1 MRGNSDHGQK
11 RLEEKVEER
20 IQVITV
26 LSWLMLVYEIYTF
39 DKEKGYV
46 LIGVLPERRKNPT
59 RITKESVI
67 RWGRMLLGGEVDG
80 KEIFFKPIAIENPAD
95 GILWRDLSN
104 HSINIM
110 S

>member
-1 MRGNSDHGQK
+1 
-11 RLEEKVEER
+11 
-20 IQVITV
+20 
-26 LSWLMLVYEIYTF
+26 MLVYELYTF
-39 DKEKGYV
+39 NKEEGYQ

-67 RWGRMLLGGEVDG
+67 KWGRMLAGDDVDS
-80 KEIFFKPIAIENPAD
+80 KDIRLNPVAIENPAD

-104 HSINIM
+104 PSVNII

>member
-1 MRGNSDHGQK
+1 
-11 RLEEKVEER
+11 
-20 IQVITV
+20 
-26 LSWLMLVYEIYTF
+26 MLVYELYTF
-39 DKEKGYV
+39 NKKKGYE

-67 RWGRMLLGGEVDG
+67 RWGKTLLGNDVDG

-104 HSINIM
+104 RSINIM

>member
-1 MRGNSDHGQK
+1 
-11 RLEEKVEER
+11 
-20 IQVITV
+20 
-26 LSWLMLVYEIYTF
+26 MLVYELYTF
-39 DKEKGYV
+39 NKEKGYE
-46 LIGVLPERRKNPT
+46 LIGILPERRKNPT

-67 RWGRMLLGGEVDG
+67 RWGRMLLGDDIGG
-80 KEIFFKPIAIENPAD
+80 KDIFFKPIAIENPAD

>member
-1 MRGNSDHGQK
+1 
-11 RLEEKVEER
+11 
-20 IQVITV
+20 
-26 LSWLMLVYEIYTF
+26 MLAYELYTF
-39 DKEKGYV
+39 NKEKGYE
-46 LIGVLPERRKNPT
+46 LIGILPERRKNPT

-67 RWGRMLLGGEVDG
+67 RWGRMLLDDDVDS
-80 KEIFFKPIAIENPAD
+80 KDIFFKPIAIENPAD